1 MENYKDNVNKKDS
14 NQTESLENENADELK
29 WKTVTSKKKG
39 KMGQVNPSEPTKPS
53 KRKRE
58 DKSNETP
65 LQKEPKR
72 MNWAALYNH
81 KILTKL
87 RDGFFMLR

>member
-1 MENYKDNVNKKDS
+1 
-14 NQTESLENENADELK
+14 
-29 WKTVTSKKKG
+29 
-39 KMGQVNPSEPTKPS
+39 MGQANPSEPTKPF

-65 LQKEPKR
+65 PPKEPER
-72 MNWAALYNH
+72 MNWAYLYNN
-81 KILTKL
+81 KIITKL

>member
-1 MENYKDNVNKKDS
+1 MRNYKDNVNQKDS
-14 NQTESLENENADELK
+14 NQTESLENENADDLK

-39 KMGQVNPSEPTKPS
+39 KMGQANPSEPTKPF

-65 LQKEPKR
+65 PPKR
-72 MNWAALYNH
+72 AGMNWAYLYNN
-81 KILTKL
+81 KIITKL

>member
-1 MENYKDNVNKKDS
+1 
-14 NQTESLENENADELK
+14 
-29 WKTVTSKKKG
+29 
-39 KMGQVNPSEPTKPS
+39 MGQVNPSEPTKPS

-65 LQKEPKR
+65 PPKR
-72 MNWAALYNH
+72 AEKNELGCPLQPQ
-81 KILTKL
+81 ILTKL

>member
-1 MENYKDNVNKKDS
+1 MGIIKITSIKRFDE
-14 NQTESLENENADELK
+14 QTESLENENADDLK

-39 KMGQVNPSEPTKPS
+39 KMGQANPSEPTKLS
-53 KRKRE
+53 KERGRTSQMKL
-58 DKSNETP
+58 P

-81 KILTKL
+81 K
-87 RDGFFMLR
+87 F